1 MASVPVVEIGQEK
14 GPALSPFQ
22 ANPMAD
28 RIALAM
34 SKAGVRIREPSDAPV
49 VQKTDE
55 TAK

>member
-1 MASVPVVEIGQEK
+1 MASVPVMEMGQEN
-14 GPALSPFQ
+14 GPPLSPYQ

-34 SKAGVRIREPSDAPV
+34 SKAGVRIREPSDPAV